1 MLSTLFVQE
10 VCGQIQPTI
19 IFILELMGNVLLG
32 TVIWIAIHENTTQ
45 RATHD
50 ESTAQDHIAIIPLI
64 LQRHEIVEEA
74 IRVELCHINE
84 KLQIQGEA
92 YAVLGNIIRKPES
105 PLENVENI
113 NISVG
118 EISRMLKS
126 IKSHMDLL
134 SDGMEILVSNE
145 LRRSQRRSYS
155 SIRNF
160 KPELQVEYYDVKPD
174 EWLSM

>member
-1 MLSTLFVQE
+1 MLSALFVQE